1 MPVKQ
6 NNKKQKEGNL
16 FGALNPDEMIS
27 NANKVLSAAVN
38 VLEEEIAAGILAAK
52 KIETK
57 IIDVEDI
64 REDPQDLMNRI
75 RRDVHEAV
83 DLLMDSVT
91 AITRQLGVLSQSTK
105 TSPAT
110 AAKNEKQKSPEI
122 PVIRNLKPAAA
133 GDVVILKLALANT
146 ESEQPVHIQLQKV
159 DLNGPLSHTIPAKHI
174 ILKPASLTLNTG
186 QEKEIS
192 IQIKIPPKIV
202 AGQYSGLFVD
212 AQDSANKAIIHVD
225 VI

>member
-6 NNKKQKEGNL
+6 NNKKQKEGSL

-57 IIDVEDI
+57 IIDVDNI

-91 AITRQLGVLSQSTK
+91 AITMQLGVLTQGTK
-105 TSPAT
+105 TRPAT
-110 AAKNEKQKSPEI
+110 AAKNEKQKSTEI
-122 PVIRNLKPAAA
+122 PIIQNLKPAAA
-133 GDVVILKLALANT
+133 GDVVTLKLALANM
-146 ESEQPVHIQLQKV
+146 ESKQPVNIRLRKV
-159 DLNGPLSHTIPAKHI
+159 DLNGPLSHTIPANHI
-174 ILKPASLTLNTG
+174 TLKPASITLNTG

-192 IQIKIPPKIV
+192 IQIKVPPNIL

-212 AQDSANKAIIHVD
+212 TQDSANKAIIHLD